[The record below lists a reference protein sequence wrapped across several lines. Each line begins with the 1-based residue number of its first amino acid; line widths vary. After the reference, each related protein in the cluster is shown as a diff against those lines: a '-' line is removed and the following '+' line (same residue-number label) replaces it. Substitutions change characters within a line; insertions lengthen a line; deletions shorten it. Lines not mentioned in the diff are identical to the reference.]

1 MPNKKQKTNRPRKFN
16 RDPAKHADCRRRW
29 RRWLPRIVLD
39 MTDILGKREIFWELQ
54 EIAKEN
60 PGILTPGEFFD
71 WMCRNYMDAVT
82 VGARRFTDQDKRSHS
97 LWRMLYEILENP
109 GVINR
114 SAHIALYKGKPKPM
128 NSSNL
133 TFNTLVGKNKDVL
146 SQKQIRSDL
155 QTLEV
160 ADERIRRYVN
170 KRVAHIT
177 NCGAIR
183 RNPTFNEVDKA
194 LDTYDKILCKYNTI
208 LTAQDIQSAFDAA
221 MSSYWIDVLLEP
233 WIGPQSKLYNKLKL

>member
-114 SAHIALYKGKPKPM
+114 RAHNTLYR
-128 NSSNL
+128 
-133 TFNTLVGKNKDVL
+133 NTTSLIDLGNRSFDNLVGKDMEVL
-146 SQKQIRSDL
+146 SQTQVRSDL
-155 QTLEV
+155 QNLEV
-160 ADERIRRYVN
+160 AGERIRRLVN
-170 KRVAHIT
+170 KRVAHLT
-177 NCGAIR
+177 SPGAIR
-183 RNPTFNEVDKA
+183 KLPTFNDLDKT
-194 LDTYDKILCKYNTI
+194 LDTYDKILCKYNTL
-208 LTAQDIQSAFDAA
+208 LTAAGMVSAFATRQG
-221 MSSYWIDVLLEP
+221 YWMDVLLKP
-233 WIGPQSKLYNKLKL
+233 WVGPESKFYNKLKA